1 MFKFRLEGD
10 LSPGMLCRVVIY
22 LYNNL
27 AIRFETL
34 EADSDGPV
42 FIRLASY
49 SFADGFKW
57 LPVVISNE
65 MQTPLLVRFRGGS
78 YHTKFLMKIYT
89 EYGVIPRSVD
99 IVLAL
104 LSTEQSK
111 ASVFFEKFCTSPTTG
126 KPSTT
131 TLPITKYISH

>member
-1 MFKFRLEGD
+1 M
-10 LSPGMLCRVVIY
+10 SPGMLCRVFIY

-49 SFADGFKW
+49 SFAEGFKW

-78 YHTKFLMKIYT
+78 YHTKFLMKIHT
-89 EYGVIPRSVD
+89 EYGVIPRSVN

-104 LSTEQSK
+104 LSTEQNK

-126 KPSTT
+126 KSLTT